1 MLPRF
6 SYAGPRNLDE
16 TLALLAEHGARAKLL
31 AGGTDLMPKMAKGA
45 LKPQVVISLKRVP
58 ELRPIVYD
66 ADQGLSIG
74 ASARLAEVLEH
85 PDIRRHYP
93 AVADAAAQ
101 TANGQ
106 IRNMGTLAGNLCNG
120 SPCADSAPTLLA
132 MGARMVL
139 AKRGATRTVPLDE
152 FFLGPAV
159 TVIAPDELLVRIEVP
174 PPRPNQG
181 FAYQNVQ
188 ARAKVDVSAA
198 SVGVGVTAVDGRIG
212 EVRIFLGA
220 VGPTPLRA
228 VKAEDAVRGREPAA
242 AVFAAAGTIASS
254 ESRPITDVR
263 ATASYRRRVIGVL
276 ARRALA
282 LAATRAG
289 LSVSEV

>member
-6 SYAGPRNLDE
+6 SYAGPRSLDE
-16 TLALLAEHGARAKLL
+16 TLDLLAEHGARAKLL

-45 LKPQVVISLKRVP
+45 LRPQVVISLKRVA
-58 ELRPIVYD
+58 ELRPITYD
-66 ADQGLSIG
+66 ADKGLAIG
-74 ASARLAEVLEH
+74 ASARLAEVLENA
-85 PDIRRHYP
+85 DIRRHYP

-132 MGARMVL
+132 MGARAVL

-159 TVIAPDELLVRIEVP
+159 TVIAPDELLLRIEVP
-174 PPRPNQG
+174 PPRANEG

-198 SVGVGVTAVDGRIG
+198 SVGVGVTAADGRIG

-220 VGPTPLRA
+220 VGPTPLRS
-228 VKAEDAVRGREPAA
+228 VKAEAAVRGHTAA
-242 AVFAAAGTIASS
+242 SALFAAAGAIASS

-276 ARRALA
+276 AQRALA
-282 LAATRAG
+282 LAAARAG
-289 LSVSEV
+289 LSVQEG